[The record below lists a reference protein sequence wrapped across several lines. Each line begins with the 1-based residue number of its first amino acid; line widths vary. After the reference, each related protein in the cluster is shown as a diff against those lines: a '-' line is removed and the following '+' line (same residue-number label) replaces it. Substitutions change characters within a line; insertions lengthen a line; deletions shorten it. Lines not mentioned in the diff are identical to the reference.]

1 MPDRHR
7 ILIVD
12 DSDEVVAFYTE
23 VLEANGYE
31 YAVARNG
38 REAIEAMKAS
48 PPELVLLDVM
58 MPRKSGIAVFQQM
71 KKDPNLEKIPI
82 VIITGASEVT
92 GVDMR
97 SGSEQPKQTYDDD
110 LTREF
115 GAQLREKLQSLTPD
129 AFLEKPVEPEAL
141 VAKIESLLGPRS
153 GGA

>member
-1 MPDRHR
+1 MSDRHR

-38 REAIEAMKAS
+38 KEAIEAMKAS
-48 PPELVLLDVM
+48 PPELVLLDIM
-58 MPRKSGIAVFQQM
+58 MPSKSGIAVFQQM
-71 KKDPNLEKIPI
+71 KKHQDLEKIPI

-97 SGSEQPKQTYDDD
+97 SGDELPKQTYDDD

-115 GAQLREKLQSLTPD
+115 GVQLRGKLQSLTPD

-153 GGA
+153 GSA